1 MRKKIPTFLTESE
14 IDDILRQPN
23 RTALEGKRDYAILFL
38 MIFTGLRKNEVCSLK
53 RADFKTEKNKVWLY
67 VFGKGGR
74 QRKIPIHNVELME
87 ALGEYWKR
95 AGILE
100 FSLSPIFL
108 TLGRKGAQDI
118 RPCSHEV
125 IRGIVNKYSKLAK
138 IQKRMHPH
146 ALRHTFI
153 THALRKSGD
162 LPAVQALAGH
172 RNIASTQVYLHTEDD
187 RMERAIKLMG

>member
-1 MRKKIPTFLTESE
+1 MRKKIPTFLTEAE

-23 RTALEGKRDYAILFL
+23 RTTLEGKRDYAILFL

-53 RADFKTEKNKVWLY
+53 RNDFKKEKNKVWLY

-74 QRKIPIHNVELME
+74 QRKIPVRNVELME

-95 AGILE
+95 ARILE

-108 TLGRKGAQDI
+108 TIGRKGAGDI
-118 RPCSHEV
+118 RPITHKV
-125 IRGIVNKYSKLAK
+125 IRGIVEKYAKLAK

-187 RMERAIKLMG
+187 RMERAVKMMG